1 MHKTL
6 FILRCYSGFEESLI
20 RKEWSPSGA
29 TTIVKLLEYVQKNK
43 ECNIL
48 LISKSNNKLK
58 FTRNK
63 KVILNKLS
71 IPIYFIRGRLIFF
84 SSTKLG
90 KIYNELYTLLFP
102 IYYIFKLKPKII
114 YADHANIFITSLI
127 ARYTSIKTVVRLMGV
142 KDDMRDCIDG
152 NSIYNKL
159 LNWSYRAPFSLV
171 LATQDGA
178 GSDAWMEKALT
189 DKVPRKTILNG
200 ADRNITLKKLKIFK
214 ELPINRIII
223 IFLGRLEE
231 DKAPDKF
238 LESFM
243 IVRKKYPNKY
253 HCLIVGSGSMQNI
266 LNKIIRRENAST
278 EVSFFSNLNTNNIFY
293 LLKQSNIYVS
303 LNRYGNLSN
312 ANIEAMINSKA
323 MIIPK
328 SQKEKNID
336 IYTEKILKENTVYR
350 VTNSDAT
357 EEVADAIIYL
367 AKNKRIRNNLEKNIY
382 SVSNT
387 YIKSWEHRIKAEY
400 KLLNLIGLGNE
411 DDLRDYLEVL

>member
-48 LISKSNNKLK
+48 LISKSNSKLK

-84 SSTKLG
+84 NSTKLG
-90 KIYNELYTLLFP
+90 KLYNELYSLLFA

-127 ARYTSIKTVVRLMGV
+127 ARYMSIKTVVRLMGV

-152 NSIYNKL
+152 NSIYNKV

-171 LATQDGA
+171 LATQDGS
-178 GSDAWMEKALT
+178 GSDAWMQKILIDT
-189 DKVPRKTILNG
+189 VPRKTILNG
-200 ADRNITLKKLKIFK
+200 VDRNTTLKKLKIFK
-214 ELPINRIII
+214 ELPINKIII

-253 HCLIVGSGSMQNI
+253 HCLIVGSGSMQNV
-266 LNKIIRRENAST
+266 LNKIIRRENAFT

-293 LLKQSNIYVS
+293 LLKKSNIYVS
-303 LNRYGNLSN
+303 LNRCGNLSN